1 MNDKTAPRSIEQYLA
16 ELRAALAG
24 EDPALIQ
31 DALYDAEEY
40 LRAEVAA
47 NPGRGESD
55 TLELIASTYGA
66 PEEVALAYRTTEK
79 QVRTAL
85 APPPRVPSRTA
96 IGRFFGV
103 YSDSRTWTA
112 LFYML
117 LALVTGVFYFT
128 LTVTGLSMSAGFAV
142 LIIGIPFFLLFVG
155 FTRVLALAEGR
166 LVEGLLGQR
175 MPRRPVY
182 PAKGVPIFERIRDM
196 LMDRRTWTT
205 MFYFLLMLPLGILYF
220 VIAVVGI
227 CVSIGLVGG
236 SIASV
241 LLALGVGSASILLDD
256 GIVDA
261 GTSPWAAPVLLLA
274 GIVLLTAVMHL
285 IRAIGRGHGTFAKHL
300 LVARADDGAPSP
312 A

>member
-1 MNDKTAPRSIEQYLA
+1 MSDKPAPRSIEQYLA

-24 EDPALIQ
+24 EDPALVQ

-47 NPGRGESD
+47 NPGRSESD
-55 TLELIASTYGA
+55 TLELISSTYGA

-85 APPPRVPSRTA
+85 APPPRPPARSVF
-96 IGRFFGV
+96 GRFFSV

-128 LTVTGLSMSAGFAV
+128 LTVTGLSMSAGLAM

-175 MPRRPVY
+175 MPRRPLY
-182 PAKGVPIFERIRDM
+182 PARDVPIFERIRDM
-196 LMDRRTWTT
+196 LVDRRTWTT
-205 MFYFLLMLPLGILYF
+205 MLYFLLMLPLGIFYF

-227 CVSIGLVGG
+227 SVSIAFVGG
-236 SIASV
+236 SIAGL
-241 LLALGVGSASILLDD
+241 LLALGVDSGHLVMDGSAITY
-256 GIVDA
+256 GP
-261 GTSPWAAPVLLLA
+261 SPWAAPVLLVL
-274 GIVLLTAVMHL
+274 GVILLTTVMHL
-285 IRAIGRGHGTFAKHL
+285 VRAIGRGHGTFAKHL
-300 LVARADDGAPSP
+300 LVARADDGA
-312 A
+312 AAAA

>member
-1 MNDKTAPRSIEQYLA
+1 MNDKPAPRSIDQYLA
-16 ELRAALAG
+16 ALRAALAG

-40 LRAEVAA
+40 LRAEVAS
-47 NPGRGESD
+47 NPARSESD

-85 APPPRVPSRTA
+85 APPPRRQASTA
-96 IGRFFGV
+96 LGRFFGV
-103 YSDSRTWTA
+103 YGDSRTWTA

-128 LTVTGLSMSAGFAV
+128 MTVTGLSVSASLLV
-142 LIIGIPFFLLFVG
+142 LIIGIPFFLIFVG

-175 MPRRPVY
+175 MPRRPLY
-182 PAKGVPIFERIRDM
+182 PAKGTPILERIKEM
-196 LMDRRTWTT
+196 LVDRRTWTT

-220 VIAVVGI
+220 VIATVGI
-227 CVSIGLVGG
+227 SVSIGLIGG
-236 SIASV
+236 SIAAV
-241 LLALGVGSASILLDD
+241 LMALDIGGGTISFD
-256 GIVDA
+256 GHAVYH
-261 GTSPWAAPVLLLA
+261 GPSPWAAPFLLLA

-285 IRAIGRGHGTFAKHL
+285 IRAIGRGHGTLAKHL
-300 LVARADDGAPSP
+300 LVARSDAD
-312 A
+312 

>member
-1 MNDKTAPRSIEQYLA
+1 MNDQTAPRSIEQYLA

-47 NPGRGESD
+47 NPGRSESD

-66 PEEVALAYRTTEK
+66 PDEVALAYRTTEK

-85 APPPRVPSRTA
+85 APPPRVRARTA
-96 IGRFFGV
+96 FGRFFGV
-103 YSDSRTWTA
+103 YGDSRTWTA

-128 LTVTGLSMSAGFAV
+128 MTVAGLSMSVGLAM

-155 FTRVLALAEGR
+155 FTRVLSLAEGR

-175 MPRRPVY
+175 MPRRPLY

-196 LMDRRTWTT
+196 LVDRRTWTT
-205 MFYFLLMLPLGILYF
+205 MLYFLLMLPLGIFYF
-220 VIAVVGI
+220 VIAVVGS
-227 CVSIGLVGG
+227 CVSIGLIGG
-236 SIASV
+236 SIAGI
-241 LLALGVGSASILLDD
+241 LLALDVGSGSWMFDDHAVSHGTELWATPFLL
-256 GIVDA
+256 I
-261 GTSPWAAPVLLLA
+261 A

-285 IRAIGRGHGTFAKHL
+285 VRAIGRGHGTFAKHL
-300 LVARADDGAPSP
+300 LVARADDNAPP
-312 A
+312 AA